1 MNEQGMSRKWLLT
14 INNPV
19 EKGYTHDKLI
29 EIMEQFKGVTYYCMS
44 DEIGLETKTYH
55 THLFIYAPNGVRFNT
70 IQKRVPNC
78 HIDYCKGTAQQNR
91 DYVFKEGKYSGTD
104 KEDTRVDGTQLEW
117 GEMPVERQGRRNDI
131 VDLYDMIANGMSDFQ
146 ILDTSPDYMLNL
158 NQIRQT
164 RQVIR
169 SEKFKNTFRQLTTT
183 YIWGSTG
190 GGKTRYVM
198 EKYGYENVYRVTNY
212 KHPFDDY
219 RGQDVV
225 LFDEFRSSLPLADM
239 LKYLDGYPVVLPCRF
254 ADTQACFTK
263 VYFTTNIPLDKQYVN
278 IQRDEIESYKAFLRR
293 IHKVINWDKQSK
305 ECQLSFEDLSLA
317 DVPPMFQKFFGG
329 DYNV

>member
-1 MNEQGMSRKWLLT
+1 MDDKKMSRKWLLT
-14 INNPV
+14 INNPI
-19 EKGYTHDKLI
+19 EKGYTHENLI
-29 EIMEQFKGVTYYCMS
+29 DIMGQFKGLTYFCLS
-44 DEIGLETKTYH
+44 DEIGKKTETYH
-55 THLFIYAPNGVRFNT
+55 THLFMYCPQGVRFQT
-70 IQKRVPNC
+70 IQNRLPNC
-78 HIDYCKGTAQQNR
+78 HIDYCKGTAQQNK

-104 KEDTRVDGTQLEW
+104 KEDTRVDGTQFEW

-164 RQVIR
+164 RQVIK
-169 SEKFKNTFRQLTTT
+169 SEKFKNTFRQLSTT

-190 GGKTRYVM
+190 SGKTRYVM

-225 LFDEFRSSLPLADM
+225 LFDEFRSSLPLVDM
-239 LKYLDGYPVVLPCRF
+239 LKYLDGYPVLLPCRF

-293 IHKVINWDKQSK
+293 IHKSINWDKQSE
-305 ECQLSFEDLSLA
+305 ECQLSFEDVASG
-317 DVPPMFQKFFGG
+317 DVPEFGG
-329 DYNV
+329 GSNV

>member
-1 MNEQGMSRKWLLT
+1 MDETKMSRKWLLT

-19 EKGYTHDKLI
+19 EKGYTHDKLQ
-29 EIMEQFKGVTYYCMS
+29 ELMKQFTNVTFYCMS

-55 THLFIYAPNGVRFNT
+55 THLFMYSPNGIRFRT
-70 IQKRVPNC
+70 VQSRIPNC

-91 DYVFKEGKYSGTD
+91 DYVFKEGKHAGTD

-131 VDLYDMIANGMSDFQ
+131 IDLYDMIANGMTDYQ
-146 ILDTSPDYMLNL
+146 ILDTSPDYMLQL

-183 YIWGSTG
+183 YIYGSTG
-190 GGKTRYVM
+190 CGKTRYVM

-212 KHPFDDY
+212 KHPFDEY
-219 RGQDVV
+219 KGQDVV
-225 LFDEFRSSLPLADM
+225 LFDEFRSSLPLVDM
-239 LKYLDGYPVVLPCRF
+239 LKYLDGYPVLLPCRF
-254 ADTQACFTK
+254 VDTQACFTK
-263 VYFTTNIPLDKQYVN
+263 VYFTTNISLDKQYVN

-293 IHKVINWDKQSK
+293 IHKVINWDKQSE
-305 ECQLSFEDLSLA
+305 ECQLTFEDLSLA
-317 DVPPMFQKFFGG
+317 DVPRMFQRR
-329 DYNV
+329 

>member
-55 THLFIYAPNGVRFNT
+55 THLFMYAPNGVRFST
-70 IQKRVPNC
+70 IQKRIPNC
-78 HIDYCKGTAQQNR
+78 HIDYCKGTAQQNK
-91 DYVFKEGKYSGTD
+91 DYVFKEGKYAGTN
-104 KEDTRVDGTQLEW
+104 KEDTRVDGMQYEH
-117 GEMPVERQGRRNDI
+117 GDIPVERQGRRNDI

-164 RQVIR
+164 RQVIK

-190 GGKTRYVM
+190 SGKTRYVM

-219 RGQDVV
+219 RGQDIV

-263 VYFTTNIPLDKQYVN
+263 VYFTTNIPLDKQYIN

-293 IHKVINWDKQSK
+293 IHKSINWDTQADD
-305 ECQLSFEDLSLA
+305 CQMDFEDVLLR
-317 DVPPMFQKFFGG
+317 DVPEQLGG
-329 DYNV
+329 AL

>member
-1 MNEQGMSRKWLLT
+1 MDETKMSRKWLLT

-19 EKGYTHDKLI
+19 EKGYTHDKLQ
-29 EIMEQFKGVTYYCMS
+29 ELMKQFTNVTFYCMS

-55 THLFIYAPNGVRFNT
+55 THLFMYSPNGIRFRT
-70 IQKRVPNC
+70 VQSRIPNC

-91 DYVFKEGKYSGTD
+91 DYVFKEGKHAGTD

-131 VDLYDMIANGMSDFQ
+131 IDLYDMIANGMTDYQ
-146 ILDTSPDYMLNL
+146 ILDTSPDYMLQL

-183 YIWGSTG
+183 YIYGSTG
-190 GGKTRYVM
+190 CGKTRYVM

-212 KHPFDDY
+212 KHPFDEY
-219 RGQDVV
+219 KGQDVV
-225 LFDEFRSSLPLADM
+225 LFDEFRSSLPLVDM
-239 LKYLDGYPVVLPCRF
+239 LKYLDGYPVLLPCRF
-254 ADTQACFTK
+254 VDTQACFTK
-263 VYFTTNIPLDKQYVN
+263 VYFTTNISLDKQYVN
-278 IQRDEIESYKAFLRR
+278 IQRDEIESYSAFLRR
-293 IHKVINWDKQSK
+293 IHKVINWDKQSE
-305 ECQLSFEDLSLA
+305 ECQLTFEDLSLA
-317 DVPPMFQKFFGG
+317 DVPRMFQRR
-329 DYNV
+329 

>member
-29 EIMEQFKGVTYYCMS
+29 EFMEQFKGVTYYCMS

-55 THLFIYAPNGVRFNT
+55 THLFMYAPNGVRFST
-70 IQKRVPNC
+70 IQKRIPNC
-78 HIDYCKGTAQQNR
+78 HIDYCKGTAQQNK
-91 DYVFKEGKYSGTD
+91 DYVFKEGKYAGTS
-104 KEDTRVDGTQLEW
+104 KEDTRVDGTQFEW

-169 SEKFKNTFRQLTTT
+169 SEKFKNTFRQLTVT

-190 GGKTRYVM
+190 SGKTRYVM

-263 VYFTTNIPLDKQYVN
+263 VYFTTNIPLDKQYIN
-278 IQRDEIESYKAFLRR
+278 IQRDEIESYKAFFRR
-293 IHKVINWDKQSK
+293 IHKSINWDTQ
-305 ECQLSFEDLSLA
+305 A
-317 DVPPMFQKFFGG
+317 D
-329 DYNV
+329 DC

>member
-1 MNEQGMSRKWLLT
+1 MDETKMSRKWLLT

-19 EKGYTHDKLI
+19 EKGYTHDKLQ
-29 EIMEQFKGVTYYCMS
+29 ELMKQFTNVTFYCMS

-55 THLFIYAPNGVRFNT
+55 THLFMYSPNGIRFRT
-70 IQKRVPNC
+70 VQSRIPNC

-91 DYVFKEGKYSGTD
+91 DYVFKEGKYAGTD

-164 RQVIR
+164 RQVIK

-263 VYFTTNIPLDKQYVN
+263 VYFTTNIPLDKQYIN

-293 IHKVINWDKQSK
+293 IHKSINWDTQADD
-305 ECQLSFEDLSLA
+305 CQMDFEDVLLG
-317 DVPPMFQKFFGG
+317 DVPEQLGG
-329 DYNV
+329 AL

>member
-55 THLFIYAPNGVRFNT
+55 THLFMYAPNGVRFST
-70 IQKRVPNC
+70 IQKRISNC
-78 HIDYCKGTAQQNR
+78 HIDYCKGTAQQNK
-91 DYVFKEGKYSGTD
+91 DYVFKEGKYAGTN
-104 KEDTRVDGTQLEW
+104 KEDTRVDGMQYEH
-117 GEMPVERQGRRNDI
+117 GDIPVERQGRRNDI
-131 VDLYDMIANGMSDFQ
+131 VDLYDMIVNGMSDYQ

-164 RQVIR
+164 RQVIK

-293 IHKVINWDKQSK
+293 IHISINWDTQADD
-305 ECQLSFEDLSLA
+305 CQMDFEDVLLG
-317 DVPPMFQKFFGG
+317 DVPEQLGG
-329 DYNV
+329 AL

>member
-1 MNEQGMSRKWLLT
+1 MDETKMSRKWLLT

-19 EKGYTHDKLI
+19 EKGYTHDKLQ
-29 EIMEQFKGVTYYCMS
+29 ELMKQFTNVTFYCMS

-55 THLFIYAPNGVRFNT
+55 THLFMYSPNGIRFRT
-70 IQKRVPNC
+70 VQSRIPNC

-91 DYVFKEGKYSGTD
+91 DYVFKEGKFAGTD

-164 RQVIR
+164 RQVIK

-293 IHKVINWDKQSK
+293 IHKSINWDTQADD
-305 ECQLSFEDLSLA
+305 CQMEFTDVLLEDLPEQL
-317 DVPPMFQKFFGG
+317 GG
-329 DYNV
+329 DCNV

>member
-131 VDLYDMIANGMSDFQ
+131 VDLYDMIASGMSDFQ

-198 EKYGYENVYRVTNY
+198 DKYGYENVYRVTNY

-293 IHKVINWDKQSK
+293 IHKSINWDTQADD
-305 ECQLSFEDLSLA
+305 CQMEFTDVLLEDLPEQL
-317 DVPPMFQKFFGG
+317 GG
-329 DYNV
+329 GCNV

>member
-1 MNEQGMSRKWLLT
+1 MDETKMSRKWLLT

-19 EKGYTHDKLI
+19 EKGYTHDKLQ
-29 EIMEQFKGVTYYCMS
+29 ELMKQFTNVTYYCMS

-55 THLFIYAPNGVRFNT
+55 THLFMYSPNGIRFRT
-70 IQKRVPNC
+70 VQSRIPNC

-91 DYVFKEGKYSGTD
+91 DYVFKEGKFAGTN

-164 RQVIR
+164 RQVIK

-293 IHKVINWDKQSK
+293 IHKSINWDTQADD
-305 ECQLSFEDLSLA
+305 CQMEFTDVLSEDLPEQL
-317 DVPPMFQKFFGG
+317 GG
-329 DYNV
+329 DCNV

>member
-55 THLFIYAPNGVRFNT
+55 THLFMYAPNGVRFST
-70 IQKRVPNC
+70 IQKRIPNC
-78 HIDYCKGTAQQNR
+78 HIDYCKGTAQQNK
-91 DYVFKEGKYSGTD
+91 DYVFKEGKYAGTD
-104 KEDTRVDGTQLEW
+104 KEDTRVDGTQYEH
-117 GEMPVERQGRRNDI
+117 GDIPVERQGRRNDI

-164 RQVIR
+164 RQVIK

-293 IHKVINWDKQSK
+293 IHKSINWDTQ
-305 ECQLSFEDLSLA
+305 A
-317 DVPPMFQKFFGG
+317 D
-329 DYNV
+329 DC

>member
-1 MNEQGMSRKWLLT
+1 MDETKMSRKWLLT

-19 EKGYTHDKLI
+19 EKGYTHDKLQ
-29 EIMEQFKGVTYYCMS
+29 EIMKQFTNVTFYCMS

-55 THLFIYAPNGVRFNT
+55 THLFMYSPNGIRFRTVQNR
-70 IQKRVPNC
+70 IPNC
-78 HIDYCKGTAQQNR
+78 HIDYCKGTSQQNR
-91 DYVFKEGKYSGTD
+91 DYVFKEGKYAGTD
-104 KEDTRVDGTQLEW
+104 KEDTRVDGTQVEW
-117 GEMPVERQGRRNDI
+117 GVMPVERQGRRNDI

-146 ILDTSPDYMLNL
+146 ILVTSPDYMLNL

-164 RQVIR
+164 RQVIK

-198 EKYGYENVYRVTNY
+198 DKYGYENVYRITNY
-212 KHPFDDY
+212 KHPFDNY
-219 RGQDVV
+219 TGQDVI

-263 VYFTTNIPLDKQYVN
+263 VYFTTNIPIDKQYVS
-278 IQRDEIESYKAFLRR
+278 IQRDELESYKAFLRR
-293 IHKVINWDKQSK
+293 VHKVINWDTQADD
-305 ECQLSFEDLSLA
+305 CQMDFTNILPDDL
-317 DVPPMFQKFFGG
+317 PE
-329 DYNV
+329 

>member
-1 MNEQGMSRKWLLT
+1 MDETKMSRKWLLT

-19 EKGYTHDKLI
+19 EKGYTHDKLQ
-29 EIMEQFKGVTYYCMS
+29 ELMKQFTNVTFYCMS

-55 THLFIYAPNGVRFNT
+55 THLFMYSPNGIRFRT
-70 IQKRVPNC
+70 VQSRIPNC

-91 DYVFKEGKYSGTD
+91 DYVFKEGKHAGTD

-131 VDLYDMIANGMSDFQ
+131 IDLYDMIANGMTDYQ
-146 ILDTSPDYMLNL
+146 ILDTSPDYMLQL
-158 NQIRQT
+158 NQIRLT

-183 YIWGSTG
+183 YIYGSTG
-190 GGKTRYVM
+190 CGKTRYVM

-212 KHPFDDY
+212 KHPFDEY
-219 RGQDVV
+219 KGQDVV
-225 LFDEFRSSLPLADM
+225 LFDEFRSSLPLVDM
-239 LKYLDGYPVVLPCRF
+239 LKYLDGYPVLLPCRF
-254 ADTQACFTK
+254 VDTQACFTK
-263 VYFTTNIPLDKQYVN
+263 VYFTTNISLDKQYVN

-293 IHKVINWDKQSK
+293 IHKVINWDKQSE
-305 ECQLSFEDLSLA
+305 ECQLTFEDLSLA
-317 DVPPMFQKFFGG
+317 DVPPMFQRR
-329 DYNV
+329 

>member
-1 MNEQGMSRKWLLT
+1 MDETKMSRKWLLT

-19 EKGYTHDKLI
+19 EKGYTHDKLQ
-29 EIMEQFKGVTYYCMS
+29 ELMKQFTNVTFYCMS
-44 DEIGLETKTYH
+44 DEIGLGTKTYH
-55 THLFIYAPNGVRFNT
+55 THLFMYSPNGIRFRT
-70 IQKRVPNC
+70 VQSRIPNC

-164 RQVIR
+164 RQVIK

-263 VYFTTNIPLDKQYVN
+263 VYFTSNIPLDKQYVN

-293 IHKVINWDKQSK
+293 IHKSINWDTQ
-305 ECQLSFEDLSLA
+305 A
-317 DVPPMFQKFFGG
+317 D
-329 DYNV
+329 DC

>member
-1 MNEQGMSRKWLLT
+1 MDETKMSRKWLLT

-19 EKGYTHDKLI
+19 EKGYTHDKLQ
-29 EIMEQFKGVTYYCMS
+29 ELMKQFTNVTFYCMS

-55 THLFIYAPNGVRFNT
+55 THLFMYSPNGIRFRT
-70 IQKRVPNC
+70 VQSRIPNC

-91 DYVFKEGKYSGTD
+91 DYVFKEGKYTGTD

-164 RQVIR
+164 RQVIK

-293 IHKVINWDKQSK
+293 IHKSINWDTQADD
-305 ECQLSFEDLSLA
+305 CQMEFTDVLSEDLPEQL
-317 DVPPMFQKFFGG
+317 GG
-329 DYNV
+329 GCNV

>member
-1 MNEQGMSRKWLLT
+1 MDEKTKMSRKWLLT

-19 EKGYTHDKLI
+19 EKGYTHDKLQ
-29 EIMEQFKGVTYYCMS
+29 ELMKQFTNVTFYCMS

-55 THLFIYAPNGVRFNT
+55 THLFMYSPNGIRFRT
-70 IQKRVPNC
+70 VQSRIPKC

-91 DYVFKEGKYSGTD
+91 DYVFKEGKYAGTS
-104 KEDTRVDGTQLEW
+104 KKDTRVDGTQIEW

-131 VDLYDMIANGMSDFQ
+131 VDLYDMIANGMSDYQ
-146 ILDTSPDYMLNL
+146 ILDTSPDYMLQL

-169 SEKFKNTFRQLTTT
+169 SEKFKNMFRQLTTT
-183 YIWGSTG
+183 YIYGSTG
-190 GGKTRYVM
+190 CGKTRYVM

-219 RGQDVV
+219 KGQDVI

-263 VYFTTNIPLDKQYVN
+263 VYFTTNIPLDKQYIN

-293 IHKVINWDKQSK
+293 IHKSINWDTQADD
-305 ECQLSFEDLSLA
+305 CQMDFTDVILEDLPEQL
-317 DVPPMFQKFFGG
+317 GG
-329 DYNV
+329 DNNVRD

>member
-1 MNEQGMSRKWLLT
+1 MDDKKMSRKWLLT
-14 INNPV
+14 INNPI
-19 EKGYTHDKLI
+19 EKGYTHENLI
-29 EIMEQFKGVTYYCMS
+29 DIMGQFKGLTYFCLS
-44 DEIGLETKTYH
+44 DEIGKKTETYH
-55 THLFIYAPNGVRFNT
+55 THLFMYCPQGVRFQT
-70 IQKRVPNC
+70 IQNRLPNC
-78 HIDYCKGTAQQNR
+78 HIDYCKGTAQQNK

-104 KEDTRVDGTQLEW
+104 KEDTRVDGTQFEW

-164 RQVIR
+164 RQVIK
-169 SEKFKNTFRQLTTT
+169 SEKFKNTFRQLSTT

-190 GGKTRYVM
+190 SGKTRYVM

-225 LFDEFRSSLPLADM
+225 LFDEFRSSLPFADM
-239 LKYLDGYPVVLPCRF
+239 LKYLDGYPVLLPCRF

-293 IHKVINWDKQSK
+293 IHKSINWDKQSE
-305 ECQLSFEDLSLA
+305 ECQLSFEDVASG
-317 DVPPMFQKFFGG
+317 DVPEFGG
-329 DYNV
+329 GSNV

>member
-1 MNEQGMSRKWLLT
+1 MDDKKMSRKWLLT
-14 INNPV
+14 INNPI
-19 EKGYTHDKLI
+19 EKGYTHENLI
-29 EIMEQFKGVTYYCMS
+29 DIMGQFKGLTYFCLS
-44 DEIGLETKTYH
+44 DEIGKKTETYH
-55 THLFIYAPNGVRFNT
+55 THLFMYCPQGVRFQT
-70 IQKRVPNC
+70 IQNRLPNC
-78 HIDYCKGTAQQNR
+78 HIDYCKGTAQQNK

-104 KEDTRVDGTQLEW
+104 KEDTRVDGTQFEW

-164 RQVIR
+164 RQVIK

-239 LKYLDGYPVVLPCRF
+239 LKYLDGYPVLLPCRF

-293 IHKVINWDKQSK
+293 IHKSINWDKQSE
-305 ECQLSFEDLSLA
+305 ECQLSFEDVASG
-317 DVPPMFQKFFGG
+317 DVPEFGG
-329 DYNV
+329 GSNV

>member
-55 THLFIYAPNGVRFNT
+55 THLFMYAPNGVRFST
-70 IQKRVPNC
+70 IQKRIPNC
-78 HIDYCKGTAQQNR
+78 HIDYCKGTAQQNK
-91 DYVFKEGKYSGTD
+91 DYVFKEGKYAGTN
-104 KEDTRVDGTQLEW
+104 KEDTRVDGMQYEH
-117 GEMPVERQGRRNDI
+117 GDIPVERQGRRNDI

-164 RQVIR
+164 RQVIK

-190 GGKTRYVM
+190 SGKTRYVM

-219 RGQDVV
+219 RGQDIV

-263 VYFTTNIPLDKQYVN
+263 VYFTTNIPLDKQYIN

-293 IHKVINWDKQSK
+293 IHKSINWDTQADD
-305 ECQLSFEDLSLA
+305 CQMDFEDVLLG
-317 DVPPMFQKFFGG
+317 DVPEQLGG
-329 DYNV
+329 AL

>member
-1 MNEQGMSRKWLLT
+1 MDDKRMSRKWLLT

-19 EKGYTHDKLI
+19 EKAYTHEKLI
-29 EIMEQFKGVTYYCMS
+29 DIMGQFKGLTYFCLS
-44 DEIGLETKTYH
+44 DEIGKKTETYH
-55 THLFIYAPNGVRFNT
+55 THLFMYCPQGVRFQT
-70 IQKRVPNC
+70 IQNRLPNC
-78 HIDYCKGTAQQNR
+78 HIDYCKGTAQQNK

-146 ILDTSPDYMLNL
+146 ILDTSPDYMLQL

-169 SEKFKNTFRQLTTT
+169 SEKFKNTFRQLVTT
-183 YIWGSTG
+183 YIYGSTG
-190 GGKTRYVM
+190 CGKTRYVM

-212 KHPFDDY
+212 KHPFDEY
-219 RGQDVV
+219 KGQDVV
-225 LFDEFRSSLPLADM
+225 LFDEFRSSLPLSDM

-293 IHKVINWDKQSK
+293 IHKSINWDTQADD
-305 ECQLSFEDLSLA
+305 CQMDFTDVMPE
-317 DVPPMFQKFFGG
+317 DVPKALGG
-329 DYNV
+329 DYNVR

>member
-1 MNEQGMSRKWLLT
+1 MDETKMSRKWLLT

-19 EKGYTHDKLI
+19 EKGYTHDKLQ
-29 EIMEQFKGVTYYCMS
+29 ELMKQFTNVTFYCMS
-44 DEIGLETKTYH
+44 DEIGLKTKTYH
-55 THLFIYAPNGVRFNT
+55 THLFMYSPNGIRFRT
-70 IQKRVPNC
+70 VQSRIPNC
-78 HIDYCKGTAQQNR
+78 HIDYCKGTSQQNR
-91 DYVFKEGKYSGTD
+91 DYVFKEGKYAGTD
-104 KEDTRVDGTQLEW
+104 KEDTRVDGSQFEW

-164 RQVIR
+164 RQVIK
-169 SEKFKNTFRQLTTT
+169 SEKFKNTFRQLTVT

-190 GGKTRYVM
+190 SGKTRYVM

-212 KHPFDDY
+212 KHPFDGY

-254 ADTQACFTK
+254 ADTLACFTK

-293 IHKVINWDKQSK
+293 IHKSINWDTQADD
-305 ECQLSFEDLSLA
+305 CQMDFTDILLEDLPKQL
-317 DVPPMFQKFFGG
+317 GG
-329 DYNV
+329 DCNV

>member
-1 MNEQGMSRKWLLT
+1 MDETKMSRKWLLT

-19 EKGYTHDKLI
+19 EKGYTHDKLQ
-29 EIMEQFKGVTYYCMS
+29 ELMKQFTNVTFYCMS
-44 DEIGLETKTYH
+44 DEIGLGTKTYH
-55 THLFIYAPNGVRFNT
+55 THLFMYSPNGIRFRT
-70 IQKRVPNC
+70 VQSRIPNC

-91 DYVFKEGKYSGTD
+91 DYVFKEGKYFGTD

-164 RQVIR
+164 RQVIK

-293 IHKVINWDKQSK
+293 IHKSINWDTQADD
-305 ECQLSFEDLSLA
+305 CQMDFADVMPEDLPEQL
-317 DVPPMFQKFFGG
+317 GG

>member
-55 THLFIYAPNGVRFNT
+55 THLFMYAPNGVRFST
-70 IQKRVPNC
+70 IQKRIPNC
-78 HIDYCKGTAQQNR
+78 HIDYCKGTAQQNK
-91 DYVFKEGKYSGTD
+91 DYVFKEGKYAGTD
-104 KEDTRVDGTQLEW
+104 KEDTRVDGTQYEH
-117 GEMPVERQGRRNDI
+117 GDIPVERQGRRNDI

-146 ILDTSPDYMLNL
+146 ILDTAPDYMLNL

-164 RQVIR
+164 RQVIK
-169 SEKFKNTFRQLTTT
+169 SEKFKNTFRELTTT

-190 GGKTRYVM
+190 SGKTRYVM

-254 ADTQACFTK
+254 ADIQACFTK

-293 IHKVINWDKQSK
+293 IHKSINWDTQADD
-305 ECQLSFEDLSLA
+305 CQMEFKDVMPE
-317 DVPPMFQKFFGG
+317 DVPKQLGG
-329 DYNV
+329 GSNV

>member
-1 MNEQGMSRKWLLT
+1 MDETKMSRKWLLT

-19 EKGYTHDKLI
+19 EKGYTHDKLQ
-29 EIMEQFKGVTYYCMS
+29 ELMKQFTNVTFYCMS

-55 THLFIYAPNGVRFNT
+55 THLFMYSPNGIRFRT
-70 IQKRVPNC
+70 VQSRIPNC

-91 DYVFKEGKYSGTD
+91 DYVFKEGKYAGTD

-164 RQVIR
+164 RQVIK

-278 IQRDEIESYKAFLRR
+278 IQRDEVESYKAFLRR
-293 IHKVINWDKQSK
+293 IHKSINWDTQADD
-305 ECQLSFEDLSLA
+305 CQMDFEDVLLG
-317 DVPPMFQKFFGG
+317 DVPEQLGG
-329 DYNV
+329 AL

>member
-55 THLFIYAPNGVRFNT
+55 THLFMYAPNGVRFST
-70 IQKRVPNC
+70 IQKRIPNC
-78 HIDYCKGTAQQNR
+78 HIDYCKGTAQQNK
-91 DYVFKEGKYSGTD
+91 DYVFKEGKYAGTN

-146 ILDTSPDYMLNL
+146 ILDAAPDYMLNL

-190 GGKTRYVM
+190 SGKTRYVM

-293 IHKVINWDKQSK
+293 IHKSINWDTRADD
-305 ECQLSFEDLSLA
+305 CQMDFA
-317 DVPPMFQKFFGG
+317 DVLQEDVPERLGG
-329 DYNV
+329 GSNV

>member
-1 MNEQGMSRKWLLT
+1 MDDKKMSRKWLLT
-14 INNPV
+14 INNPI
-19 EKGYTHDKLI
+19 EKGYTHENLI
-29 EIMEQFKGVTYYCMS
+29 DIMGQFKGLTYFCLS
-44 DEIGLETKTYH
+44 DEIGKKTETYH
-55 THLFIYAPNGVRFNT
+55 THLFMYCPQGVRFQT
-70 IQKRVPNC
+70 IQNRLPNC
-78 HIDYCKGTAQQNR
+78 HIDYCKGTAQQNK

-104 KEDTRVDGTQLEW
+104 KEDTRVDGTQFEW

-131 VDLYDMIANGMSDFQ
+131 VDLYDMIVNGMSDFQ

-164 RQVIR
+164 RQVIK
-169 SEKFKNTFRQLTTT
+169 SEKFKNTFRQLSTT

-190 GGKTRYVM
+190 SGKTRYVM

-239 LKYLDGYPVVLPCRF
+239 LKYLDGYPVLLPCRF

-293 IHKVINWDKQSK
+293 IHKVINWDKLS
-305 ECQLSFEDLSLA
+305 EESQLSFEDVTPG
-317 DVPPMFQKFFGG
+317 DVPEFGG
-329 DYNV
+329 GSNV

>member
-1 MNEQGMSRKWLLT
+1 MDENSKTQSRKWLLT

-19 EKGYTHDKLI
+19 EKDYTHEKLI
-29 EIMEQFKGVTYYCMS
+29 EIMSLFKSVTYFCLS
-44 DEIGLETKTYH
+44 DEIGKKTGTYH
-55 THLFIYAPNGVRFNT
+55 THLFMYSPNGIRFSTVQN
-70 IQKRVPNC
+70 RLPNC
-78 HIDYCKGTAQQNR
+78 HIDYCKGSAQQNK
-91 DYVFKEGKYSGTD
+91 DYVFKEGKFAGTD
-104 KEDTRVDGTQLEW
+104 KEDTRIDGTQYEW
-117 GEMPVERQGRRNDI
+117 GTLPVERQGRRNDI

-164 RQVIR
+164 RQVIK

-254 ADTQACFTK
+254 ADIQACFTK

-293 IHKVINWDKQSK
+293 IHKSINWDTQADD
-305 ECQLSFEDLSLA
+305 CQLDFTDVLPE
-317 DVPPMFQKFFGG
+317 DVPKQLGG
-329 DYNV
+329 VSNV

>member
-1 MNEQGMSRKWLLT
+1 MDDKKQSRKWLVT
-14 INNPV
+14 INNPT
-19 EKGYTHDKLI
+19 EKGYTHEKLV
-29 EIMEQFKGVTYYCMS
+29 EIMQQFKSVTYYCMS

-55 THLFIYAPNGVRFNT
+55 THLFMYSPSGVRFSTVQNRLP
-70 IQKRVPNC
+70 QC
-78 HIDYCKGTAQQNR
+78 HIDYCKGTAQQNH
-91 DYVFKEGKYSGTD
+91 DYVFKTGNYAGSA
-104 KEDTRVDGTQLEW
+104 KEDTRVDGTQYEW
-117 GEMPVERQGRRNDI
+117 GNIPVERQGRRNDI
-131 VDLYDMIANGMSDFQ
+131 IDLYDMIANGMSDYQ

-158 NQIRQT
+158 TQIRQT
-164 RQVIR
+164 RQVIK
-169 SEKFKNTFRQLTTT
+169 SEKFKNTFRQLSTT

-190 GGKTRYVM
+190 SGKTRYVM

-212 KHPFDDY
+212 KHPFDNY

-293 IHKVINWDKQSK
+293 IHKSINWDTQ
-305 ECQLSFEDLSLA
+305 A
-317 DVPPMFQKFFGG
+317 D
-329 DYNV
+329 DC

>member
-1 MNEQGMSRKWLLT
+1 MDDKKQSRKWLVT
-14 INNPV
+14 INNPT
-19 EKGYTHDKLI
+19 EKGYTHEKLV
-29 EIMEQFKGVTYYCMS
+29 EIMQQFKSVTYYCMS

-55 THLFIYAPNGVRFNT
+55 THLFMYSPSGVRFSTVQNRLP
-70 IQKRVPNC
+70 QC
-78 HIDYCKGTAQQNR
+78 HIDYCNGTAQQNH
-91 DYVFKEGKYSGTD
+91 DYVFKDGKYAGSA
-104 KEDTRVDGTQLEW
+104 KEDTRVEGTQYEW
-117 GEMPVERQGRRNDI
+117 GNIPVERQGRRNDI

-164 RQVIR
+164 RQVIK

-293 IHKVINWDKQSK
+293 IHKVINWDTQADD
-305 ECQLSFEDLSLA
+305 CQMDFTDVLLG
-317 DVPPMFQKFFGG
+317 DVPEQLGG
-329 DYNV
+329 AL

>member
-1 MNEQGMSRKWLLT
+1 MSRKWLLT

-19 EKGYTHDKLI
+19 EKGYTHEKLI
-29 EIMEQFKGVTYYCMS
+29 DIMGQFKGLTYFCLS
-44 DEIGLETKTYH
+44 DEIGKKTETYH
-55 THLFIYAPNGVRFNT
+55 THLFMYCPQGVRFQT
-70 IQKRVPNC
+70 IQNRLPNC
-78 HIDYCKGTAQQNR
+78 HIDYCKGTAQQNK

-146 ILDTSPDYMLNL
+146 ILDTSPDYMLQL

-169 SEKFKNTFRQLTTT
+169 SEKFKNTFRQLVTT
-183 YIWGSTG
+183 YIYGSTG
-190 GGKTRYVM
+190 CGKTRYVM

-212 KHPFDDY
+212 KHPFDEY
-219 RGQDVV
+219 KGQDVV

-293 IHKVINWDKQSK
+293 IHKSINWDTQADD
-305 ECQLSFEDLSLA
+305 CQMDFTDVMPE
-317 DVPPMFQKFFGG
+317 DVPKALGG
-329 DYNV
+329 DYNVR

>member
-1 MNEQGMSRKWLLT
+1 MDETKMSRKWLLT

-19 EKGYTHDKLI
+19 EKGYTHDKLQ
-29 EIMEQFKGVTYYCMS
+29 ELMKQFTNVTFYCMS

-55 THLFIYAPNGVRFNT
+55 THLFMYSPNGIRFRT
-70 IQKRVPNC
+70 VQSRIPNC

-91 DYVFKEGKYSGTD
+91 DYVFKEGKFAGTS
-104 KEDTRVDGTQLEW
+104 KEDTRVDGTQIEW

-131 VDLYDMIANGMSDFQ
+131 VDLYDMIANGMSDYQ
-146 ILDTSPDYMLNL
+146 ILDTSPDYMLQL
-158 NQIRQT
+158 YQIRQT

-183 YIWGSTG
+183 YIYGSTG
-190 GGKTRYVM
+190 CGKTRYVM

-219 RGQDVV
+219 KGQDVI

-263 VYFTTNIPLDKQYVN
+263 VYFTTNIPIDKQYVN
-278 IQRDEIESYKAFLRR
+278 IQRDELESYKAFLRR
-293 IHKVINWDKQSK
+293 VHKVIDWDKQAE
-305 ECQLSFEDLSLA
+305 ECQLSFDDVSLA
-317 DVPPMFQKFFGG
+317 DVPEVLGG
-329 DYNV
+329 DCDD

>member
-1 MNEQGMSRKWLLT
+1 MDDKKMSRKWLLT
-14 INNPV
+14 INNPI
-19 EKGYTHDKLI
+19 EKGYTHENLI
-29 EIMEQFKGVTYYCMS
+29 DIMGQFKGLTYFCLS
-44 DEIGLETKTYH
+44 DEIGKKTETYH
-55 THLFIYAPNGVRFNT
+55 THLFMYCPQGVRFQT
-70 IQKRVPNC
+70 IQNRLPNC
-78 HIDYCKGTAQQNR
+78 HIDYCKGTAQQNK

-104 KEDTRVDGTQLEW
+104 KEDTRVDGTQFEW

-164 RQVIR
+164 RQVIK
-169 SEKFKNTFRQLTTT
+169 SEKFKNTFRQLSTT

-190 GGKTRYVM
+190 SGKTRYVM

-239 LKYLDGYPVVLPCRF
+239 LKYLDGYPVLLPCRF
-254 ADTQACFTK
+254 VDTQACFTK

-293 IHKVINWDKQSK
+293 IHKVINWDKLS
-305 ECQLSFEDLSLA
+305 EESQLSFEDVTPG
-317 DVPPMFQKFFGG
+317 DVPEFGG
-329 DYNV
+329 GSNV